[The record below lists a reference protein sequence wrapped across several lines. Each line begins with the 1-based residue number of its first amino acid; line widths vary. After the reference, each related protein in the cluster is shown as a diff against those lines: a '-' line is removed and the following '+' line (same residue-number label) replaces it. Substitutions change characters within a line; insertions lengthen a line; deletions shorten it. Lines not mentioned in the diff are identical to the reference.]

1 MKKFFIVLTTSLLF
15 SNAIFAQEKSST
27 TTTDEVGG
35 TIHFS
40 GRVVESTCNMM
51 MNSVVKL
58 NDVANLSDTINLNMN
73 MTNCFVN
80 SLPLQQKM
88 HSVQLKLVELV
99 NIHQSASNVED
110 ALAKINNMIAKNVAV
125 QVLNP
130 QGEKVD
136 TNSVS
141 FSVQQ
146 IKANLTQTGKLK
158 SDVLLQITYN

>member
-40 GRVVESTCNMM
+40 G
-51 MNSVVKL
+51 

-158 SDVLLQITYN
+158 SDVLLQISYN

>member
-58 NDVANLSDTINLNMN
+58 NDVANLSDTINLNMK
-73 MTNCFVN
+73 NCFVN

-158 SDVLLQITYN
+158 SDVLLQISYN

>member
-1 MKKFFIVLTTSLLF
+1 
-15 SNAIFAQEKSST
+15 
-27 TTTDEVGG
+27 
-35 TIHFS
+35 
-40 GRVVESTCNMM
+40 
-51 MNSVVKL
+51 
-58 NDVANLSDTINLNMN
+58 

-158 SDVLLQITYN
+158 SDVLLQISYN